1 MKSGK
6 YYLQVMVLILVS
18 IITLN
23 GCGKNDKTSV
33 LNVQKK
39 MLEYVKS
46 DDYKKLMYMDITDE
60 MLQDT
65 NKLNSAMVK
74 ISMEA
79 EKQVKAKGTEIL
91 KSSGFDTEKDYNTAY
106 EKVKTDPE
114 ISKIE
119 KELGETVDKVVREAT
134 DSNLKKIQDKS
145 SKLMTQ

>member
-6 YYLQVMVLILVS
+6 YYVLVMVFILVS
-18 IITLN
+18 ILTLN
-23 GCGKNDKTSV
+23 GCGKSEKVNV

-39 MLEYVKS
+39 MLDYVKS

-65 NKLNSAMVK
+65 NKLNTAMIK

-91 KSSGFDTEKDYNTAY
+91 KASGFDTEKEYNVAY
-106 EKVKTDPE
+106 EKVKADPE
-114 ISKIE
+114 IAKIE
-119 KELGETVDKVVREAT
+119 KELGETVDKVVKEAT
-134 DSNLKKIQDKS
+134 ESNISKIKEKS
-145 SKLMTQ
+145 SKLMGQ